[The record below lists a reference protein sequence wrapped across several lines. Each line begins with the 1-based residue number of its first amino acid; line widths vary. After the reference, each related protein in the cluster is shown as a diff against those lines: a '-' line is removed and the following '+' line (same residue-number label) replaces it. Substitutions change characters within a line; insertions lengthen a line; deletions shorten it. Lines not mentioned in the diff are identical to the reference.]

1 MAVHNTFRGALGA
14 GSTVVQAGDITGDL
28 TLSGDTVRITPPR
41 PVAAVAD
48 EAHLA
53 VRRHELDDP
62 QMEVAFARLAIEHP
76 DRCTPA
82 PPDQQAA

>member
-14 GSTVVQAGDITGDL
+14 GSTVVQADDITGDL

-62 QMEVAFARLAIEHP
+62 AVEAAFARLAIEHP
-76 DRCTPA
+76 DRCAPA
-82 PPDQQAA
+82 PNSRRAA